1 MKVTKKTRL
10 LAELPPIVQTAD
22 GAIKIKS
29 VKDGGQS
36 ESFTWGHEWAV
47 RGSGFPVD
55 LPPDDWSLQAVQVY
69 LHGDETDRYDID
81 LDKMT
86 ERAMT
91 IRTADWGK
99 PEGGVYPD
107 AIIRFDFAKAGHF
120 EFLKIPIKLVVP

>member
-10 LAELPPIVQTAD
+10 LAELPPIAQTAD

-47 RGSGFPVD
+47 RGSGFPVN

-81 LDKMT
+81 LNRMT
-86 ERAMT
+86 EKSMA
-91 IRTADWGK
+91 IRTADYNK
-99 PEGGVYPD
+99 PEPGVYPD
-107 AIIRFDFAKAGHF
+107 AIIRFDFAKAGNF
-120 EFLKIPIKLVVP
+120 EYLKVPIKLVVD